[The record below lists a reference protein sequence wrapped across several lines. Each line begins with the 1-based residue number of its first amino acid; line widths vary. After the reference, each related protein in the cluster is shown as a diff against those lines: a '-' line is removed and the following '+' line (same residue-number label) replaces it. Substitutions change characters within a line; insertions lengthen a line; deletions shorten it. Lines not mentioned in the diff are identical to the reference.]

1 MSKALVIVE
10 SPAKAKTIEKFLG
23 GGFKVVASYGHVR
36 SIPSKKGSVD
46 IEKNFEPKYAVI
58 ETKQKYIDAIED
70 EIKKGISDIYLATD
84 LDREGEAIAWH
95 LTVVLGIDNGSGKVN
110 VHRIKFSE
118 ITKSAIEEAVN
129 NPLKIS
135 RDLVDAQRAREILDY
150 LVGFNLSPFLW
161 KKVRY
166 GLSAGRVQSVAL
178 RMICEREKEIEAFDP
193 KEYWTVQGIF
203 TEMDK
208 YDPLSANLVSLK
220 GEKLDKFDLKSED
233 SAVEIIDDMVNSKFS
248 VGEIRRKDTKRSP
261 YPPYITSTLQ
271 QDASNRL
278 GFTAKRTMDVAQ
290 KLYTGKEVEGSLV
303 GLITYMR
310 TDSNNMAESAISEA
324 RDVIID
330 KFSEEYALKT
340 PRRFKK
346 KAKGAQEAHEAI
358 RPTSFKRDPKSLK
371 KFLTRDEFRLY
382 DLIWKRAMASQMA
395 DMILDSISLDIISE
409 NGYTFRTT
417 GSTVKFA
424 GFSKVYAVAK
434 DEESE
439 AVGEKLKRLVEGQS
453 LSTIGFVPEQHF
465 TAPPPR
471 FNEASLI
478 RALEEQGIGR
488 PSTYAGIIN
497 TLKTRKYVRIVD
509 RRFFPEDIGMIV
521 SDLLV
526 NHFNRYVDYEFTA
539 HMEEDLD
546 DIAEGKM
553 KLLPMIKDFWG
564 PFNDL
569 LEVKDKE
576 VKKEDVYNQS
586 TDKICPECGK
596 PILIKLGK
604 FGRFYACSGY
614 PECRYVAPLEGRE
627 EEVPETDE
635 ICDLCGKPMQAKKS
649 KYGYFLGCSGYPE
662 CKFIKPLKAPLDTG
676 VTCPECKKG
685 KLLEREG
692 KTKRSMGRIF
702 YGCSRFP
709 KCNYIINDRPYLEPC
724 PDCGAPFV
732 VLKVEK
738 DGTKRLTCITEN
750 CGHSEEIGQKDL
762 EKLEKRKSA

>member
-23 GGFKVVASYGHVR
+23 SGFKVLASYGHVR

-46 IEKNFEPKYAVI
+46 VEKDFKPKYEVI
-58 ETKQKYIDAIED
+58 ETKQKYIDIIEK
-70 EIKKGISDIYLATD
+70 EMAKGVTEIYLATD

-95 LTVVLGIDNGSGKVN
+95 LTVVLGIDNGDSKIK

-118 ITKSAIEEAVN
+118 ITKSAINEAVK

-135 RDLVDAQRAREILDY
+135 KELVSAQRTREILDY

-178 RMICEREKEIEAFDP
+178 RMICERENKIEAFDP
-193 KEYWTVQGIF
+193 EEFWTIAGIF
-203 TEMDK
+203 TGEKK
-208 YDPLSANLVSLK
+208 YDPFSANLISIK
-220 GEKLDKFDLKSED
+220 DSKLDKFDIKDED
-233 SAVEIIDDMVNSKFS
+233 HAGKIIDDMVGSKFS
-248 VGEIRRKDTKRSP
+248 IGQIRRKDTKRSP

-290 KLYTGKEVEGSLV
+290 KLYTGKDVGGDTV

-310 TDSNNMAESAISEA
+310 TDSTNMAASALSEA
-324 RDVIID
+324 KSVIV
-330 KFSEEYALKT
+330 EEFGDAYALKS
-340 PRRFKK
+340 PRNFKK
-346 KAKGAQEAHEAI
+346 KSKGAQEAHEAI
-358 RPTSFKRDPKSLK
+358 RPTSFNRDPKSVK
-371 KFLTRDEFRLY
+371 KSLTRDEFRLY
-382 DLIWKRAMASQMA
+382 DLIWRRALASQMSV
-395 DMILDSISLDIISE
+395 MVLDSISVDIESNDGHIL
-409 NGYTFRTT
+409 RTT
-417 GSTVKFA
+417 GYTVKFP
-424 GFSKVYAVAK
+424 GYSKAYPVAK
-434 DEESE
+434 DDE
-439 AVGEKLKRLVEGQS
+439 AAKVGEMLKGFKEGTE
-453 LSTIGFVPEQHF
+453 LSALGFVPEQHF
-465 TAPPPR
+465 TSPPPR

-478 RALEEQGIGR
+478 KALEEHGIGR

-526 NHFNRYVDYEFTA
+526 KHFTNYVDYEFTA
-539 HMEEDLD
+539 HLEEDLD
-546 DIAEGKM
+546 DIAEGKL
-553 KLLPMIKDFWG
+553 KWLPMIKEFWG
-564 PFNDL
+564 PFHEL

-576 VKKEDVYNQS
+576 VRKEDVYNQS
-586 TDKICPECGK
+586 TDKICPDCGK

-614 PECRYVAPLEGRE
+614 PDCRYVAPLEGRE

-635 ICDLCGKPMQAKKS
+635 ICESCGKPMQAKKS
-649 KYGYFLGCSGYPE
+649 KYGYFLGCTGYPD
-662 CKFIKPLKAPLDTG
+662 CKFNKPLKTPMDTG
-676 VTCPECKKG
+676 VTCPDCKKG
-685 KLLEREG
+685 TLLEREG
-692 KTKRSMGRIF
+692 KTKRSKGKIF

-709 KCNYIINDRPYLEPC
+709 KCNHLFNDRPFLEPC
-724 PDCGAPFV
+724 PECGAAYV

-738 DGTKRLTCITEN
+738 DGTKTLTCLTEDCN
-750 CGHSEEIGQKDL
+750 HAEEISKKDL
-762 EKLEKRKSA
+762 ERLEKRKSA